1 MVLILPKRSLSPG
14 LTINLWRQLSLT
26 WNTAGSLWEGLGE
39 TTVRS
44 SYREAAGQETGQLV
58 SLTRTWIDLW

>member
-14 LTINLWRQLSLT
+14 LTINLRRQLPLT
-26 WNTAGSLWEGLGE
+26 WNTAGSRWEALGE
-39 TTVRS
+39 TTVRF

-58 SLTRTWIDLW
+58 SLTRICIDLW